1 MWSDQKNS
9 HIKLFMS
16 EKDFVS
22 FEIGRDVMRAEAV
35 AIEMAASQLGQSF
48 SEAVKLI
55 LSADSKLVICGIG
68 KSGHIGAK
76 LAATFSSSGTPSVF
90 LHAAEAIHGDL
101 GVYQPGD
108 PTILLSKSGS
118 TAELIRLLPL
128 FKKFQSPTIAV
139 VGNTK
144 SPIAE
149 AADVVI
155 DASVEKEADPLNLMP
170 TASSTVCLAIGDAL
184 ASATAIARD
193 FTVEQFATFHPGG
206 QLGRNLLMTV
216 GEVMHT
222 IDRVACAEKTET
234 LREVV
239 IRMTKAPLGAACVAS
254 ATGELEGIITDGD
267 IRRIL
272 SSDGDILE
280 REAGASMTASPI
292 SAHSGMMLGEAVRIM
307 EDRPSQIS
315 VLPIVEEGSKKLVG
329 LLRLH
334 DVYQPSF
341 S

>member
-1 MWSDQKNS
+1 M
-9 HIKLFMS
+9 H
-16 EKDFVS
+16 
-22 FEIGRDVMRAEAV
+22 AEAA
-35 AIEMAASQLGQSF
+35 AIEIAASRLDTAFTQ
-48 SEAVKLI
+48 AVEII
-55 LSADSKLVICGIG
+55 LAAPSKLVVCGIG

-108 PTILLSKSGS
+108 PTIVLSKSGS
-118 TAELIRLLPL
+118 TAEVLRLMPL
-128 FKKFQSPTIAV
+128 FRRFKSPVIAI
-139 VGNTK
+139 VGNID

-170 TASSTVCLAIGDAL
+170 TSSSTVSLAIGDAL
-184 ASATAIARD
+184 AAALAKARD
-193 FTVEQFATFHPGG
+193 FTAEEFATFHPGG

-216 GEVMHT
+216 CEVMHSVER
-222 IDRVACAEKTET
+222 IACVGANET
-234 LREVV
+234 VREVV
-239 IRMTKAPLGAACVAS
+239 IRMTKAPYGAACIVS
-254 ATGELEGIITDGD
+254 EEGVLEGIITDGD

-272 SSDGDILE
+272 SEDGDIL
-280 REAGASMTASPI
+280 AKQVGSCMTASPI
-292 SAHSGMMLGEAVRIM
+292 SALPNMSLGEAVRMM

-315 VLPIVEEGSKKLVG
+315 VLPVVEEGSGQCVG